1 MLPSSKTQTV
11 FKQFSNVKSTFH
23 NLGTI
28 LCCLD
33 QPLYSVAQR
42 STESCWNPPSS
53 SKCGCF
59 IPISHRL
66 HHVSYTKMLPK
77 ATTTTAVWILNFCT
91 LLHHFSQNQNWF
103 LAWQFESESLYTK
116 MPFRASHHQQI
127 TNHRHHWQG
136 VAFFSA
142 PQACWDVEID
152 SLDVAPLLHPHLPS
166 RGGWKS
172 CTQIASPRLNQIKE
186 ALFQSPGEWVD
197 LVTRCLSGRRAMM
210 TIYLL
215 VWTHLVQ
222 PTKTYSIAKQGW
234 SYQVLIQLDNAWNH
248 KPNEI

>member
-1 MLPSSKTQTV
+1 MLSW
-11 FKQFSNVKSTFH
+11 STFV
-23 NLGTI
+23 
-28 LCCLD
+28 LCCTTIDRVLLKPAIFPANVD
-33 QPLYSVAQR
+33 VSSRFHIGFIMFHTPKCCQKQPQLLQFGSLIFV
-42 STESCWNPPSS
+42 P
-53 SKCGCF
+53 
-59 IPISHRL
+59 
-66 HHVSYTKMLPK
+66 SYTIFPRIK
-77 ATTTTAVWILNFCT
+77 
-91 LLHHFSQNQNWF
+91 NWF

-186 ALFQSPGEWVD
+186 MLFQSPGEWVD